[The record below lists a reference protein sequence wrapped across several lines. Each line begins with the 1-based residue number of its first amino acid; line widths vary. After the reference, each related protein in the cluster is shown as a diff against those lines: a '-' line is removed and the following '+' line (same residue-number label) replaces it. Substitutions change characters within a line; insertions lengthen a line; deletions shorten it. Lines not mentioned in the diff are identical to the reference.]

1 MGPVAS
7 MAPAAPRSAEL
18 AGGGSILE
26 RLTAASGGPG
36 SAAAHGGGAGI
47 GAGTRRG
54 VRRSTVGS
62 LPVSGSAGLANV
74 ASSVA
79 TEVARSATE
88 EIVTQQINRAV
99 EAGGVAGSAS
109 GAASS
114 IASLLGGL
122 GGSVQRVGVD
132 EQPSG
137 GTGGQHSEEMRQQE
151 MLKFAASDDFQLAVI
166 ELIED
171 RLMNEIERRGGR
183 YGGWFA

>member
-1 MGPVAS
+1 M
-7 MAPAAPRSAEL
+7 
-18 AGGGSILE
+18 
-26 RLTAASGGPG
+26 
-36 SAAAHGGGAGI
+36 
-47 GAGTRRG
+47 
-54 VRRSTVGS
+54 GS

-79 TEVARSATE
+79 TEVARSAAE

-99 EAGGVAGSAS
+99 EAGATTGTSGSAN
-109 GAASS
+109 A

-122 GGSVQRVGVD
+122 GGSVQRAVAAEEEPGA
-132 EQPSG
+132 P
-137 GTGGQHSEEMRQQE
+137 GTQQSEGQRQQE
-151 MLKFAASDDFQLAVI
+151 MLKFAASDDFQLALI